1 MSDERNDLPPLAAGG
16 GESEHDPEA
25 GRIRERRGPRD
36 RDRGAPRS
44 PPTRKPATKVEH
56 HPQFVGTGVFWGLVV
71 GVILAVIVVVFAAQN
86 TQSATIKVLPW
97 DWSSPLFVVVLISL
111 LIGIVLDEIVGLLY
125 RARRRRRLAEK
136 EELKRLRGKR

>member
-16 GESEHDPEA
+16 GESEHDPELDA
-25 GRIRERRGPRD
+25 FESEGDVEVVIEDTEVTRD
-36 RDRGAPRS
+36 PE
-44 PPTRKPATKVEH
+44 PATKIEH

-71 GVILAVIVVVFAAQN
+71 GVILALIVVVFAAQN

-125 RARRRRRLAEK
+125 RARRRRRLSEK
-136 EELKRLRGKR
+136 EELKRLRDKR

>member
-16 GESEHDPEA
+16 GEGEYDPEQDA
-25 GRIRERRGPRD
+25 FDSGVEFKTEIE
-36 RDRGAPRS
+36 
-44 PPTRKPATKVEH
+44 ATKDTADDAATAEPEH
-56 HPQFVGTGVFWGLVV
+56 HREFVGTGVFWGLVV
-71 GVILAVIVVVFAAQN
+71 GVILALIVVVFAAQN

>member
-1 MSDERNDLPPLAAGG
+1 MSDERTDLPPLAAGG
-16 GESEHDPEA
+16 GDSEYDPDQNAFESDLEFETVVEETGTAADDA
-25 GRIRERRGPRD
+25 
-36 RDRGAPRS
+36 
-44 PPTRKPATKVEH
+44 TTKVEH

-71 GVILAVIVVVFAAQN
+71 GVVLAIIVVVFAAQN

-111 LIGIVLDEIVGLLY
+111 LIGIVLDEIVGLLF